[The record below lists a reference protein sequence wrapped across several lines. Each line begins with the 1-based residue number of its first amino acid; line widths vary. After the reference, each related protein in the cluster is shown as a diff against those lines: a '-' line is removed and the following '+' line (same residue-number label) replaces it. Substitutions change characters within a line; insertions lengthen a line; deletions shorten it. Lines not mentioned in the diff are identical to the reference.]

1 MKPNVT
7 NNHFPI
13 DTAFINRKA
22 EEKHSVFVRN
32 ILSIKNTF
40 LKCIEFINL
49 KRKLIGFKM
58 EISKSEKEAKLNEI
72 YKNTKYKSYKLYII
86 CLESL

>member
-1 MKPNVT
+1 
-7 NNHFPI
+7 
-13 DTAFINRKA
+13 
-22 EEKHSVFVRN
+22 
-32 ILSIKNTF
+32 
-40 LKCIEFINL
+40 
-49 KRKLIGFKM
+49 M